1 MAFFSRNPLCTST
14 KENEDPKPPKI
25 VEKLQTEIN
34 QLNIEWGQAFK
45 DQSQENQKL
54 RDQLQEYQTFKEKHL
69 QDIQDIV
76 EILIDGMIT
85 RIERDTGGEK
95 RELLPDDGSEE
106 GRPKKKARIN

>member
-1 MAFFSRNPLCTST
+1 MCFPH
-14 KENEDPKPPKI
+14 KNEDPKPPKI

-34 QLNIEWGQAFK
+34 QLNIEWGQTFK
-45 DQSQENQKL
+45 DQLQENQKL

-69 QDIQDIV
+69 QDIQDII
-76 EILIDGMIT
+76 ELLIDGMIT

-95 RELLPDDGSEE
+95 RELLSDDGSEE